1 MKSITDRAI
10 DEAVLH
16 GMVLGTWAAFRL
28 VKSRSRRFRNAI
40 DSFDATY
47 QFRAGS
53 TGRRLIFSG
62 GRISTRMGFSP
73 SPDYELVLIDPL
85 GALRQLFKNPDDMIR
100 LLMENKID
108 QRGNNYYLF
117 KYGYLLG
124 LCERFFRES
133 IEKYTPSS
141 IMRRIR
147 DEG

>member
-1 MKSITDRAI
+1 MKSIADRAL
-10 DEAVLH
+10 DEAILH
-16 GMVLGTWAAFRL
+16 GMVIGTWAAFRL
-28 VKSRSRRFRNAI
+28 VKLRSRRFRNAV
-40 DSFDATY
+40 DSFEATY
-47 QFRAGS
+47 QFRTASAGR
-53 TGRRLIFSG
+53 TLIFSG
-62 GRISTRMGFSP
+62 GRITTRRGFSP
-73 SPDYELVLIDPL
+73 SPDYEIVLLDPR
-85 GALRQLFKNPDDMIR
+85 GAFRQLFKNPDDMIR

-124 LCERFFRES
+124 LCERFLRES